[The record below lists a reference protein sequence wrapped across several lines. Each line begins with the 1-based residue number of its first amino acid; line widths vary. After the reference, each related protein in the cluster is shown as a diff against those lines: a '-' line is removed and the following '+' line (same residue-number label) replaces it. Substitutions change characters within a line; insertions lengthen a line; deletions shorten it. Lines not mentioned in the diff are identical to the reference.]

1 MLVEVEGRGPK
12 GSISSSKRNWFSY
25 MSRCWYMC
33 AGGGVG
39 GSVMSEGLGE
49 TDSVGEFVGVSSMFG
64 GVCGPGLL
72 WH

>member
-1 MLVEVEGRGPK
+1 
-12 GSISSSKRNWFSY
+12 
-25 MSRCWYMC
+25 MC

-72 WH
+72 WHLKF